1 MNAHTA
7 LSIFRVQVVTAAINV
22 CWLWLC
28 IFVVGLRLD
37 HVFHFSW
44 SACFSVVFLLDFFV
58 ALVLMKFWYD
68 VYSMKSPRMRERY
81 FVHLSVVTVVLVL
94 AVVQQCL
101 VVTKIT
107 PPATP
112 LPPHVDA
119 APTPTPTPIP
129 TPTPTP
135 MPAEPPTPEASGAL
149 PWTLVFAPSYAIV
162 ALIVAYVSHLC
173 PIHMLASDDDAKIER
188 VVCGTWMV
196 NAMTVCIT
204 FLEGR
209 DADSSVAQQR
219 QKHQQMPAFPLSR
232 VSGNDDDDDDDFEH
246 PGGRPMLRDCLRDCG
261 GCIHYLFFGTI
272 MAVSVVCV
280 LLVSLR
286 MDEYITWSWYVFF
299 LPVGALDLVVL
310 ALIVRYMS
318 HLLGVTF
325 SAVRQRYILICVGVF
340 VLWFVVVMQQYIFI
354 SNLQVKTQHWTSAFM
369 PAYLIVGIGAV
380 VYVAILREKLIN
392 ARQSAIED
400 DVEDDDDA
408 SALADASSS

>member
-1 MNAHTA
+1 
-7 LSIFRVQVVTAAINV
+7 
-22 CWLWLC
+22 
-28 IFVVGLRLD
+28 
-37 HVFHFSW
+37 
-44 SACFSVVFLLDFFV
+44 
-58 ALVLMKFWYD
+58 
-68 VYSMKSPRMRERY
+68 
-81 FVHLSVVTVVLVL
+81 
-94 AVVQQCL
+94 
-101 VVTKIT
+101 
-107 PPATP
+107 
-112 LPPHVDA
+112 
-119 APTPTPTPIP
+119 
-129 TPTPTP
+129 
-135 MPAEPPTPEASGAL
+135 
-149 PWTLVFAPSYAIV
+149 
-162 ALIVAYVSHLC
+162 
-173 PIHMLASDDDAKIER
+173 
-188 VVCGTWMV
+188 
-196 NAMTVCIT
+196 
-204 FLEGR
+204 
-209 DADSSVAQQR
+209 
-219 QKHQQMPAFPLSR
+219 MPAFPLSR
-232 VSGNDDDDDDDFEH
+232 VSGNDDDDDDDNFEH

-272 MAVSVVCV
+272 TAVSVVCV

-400 DVEDDDDA
+400 DVEDDDDDA